1 MPAARPSARAI
12 RARRSPSPHASRKNA
27 SAIGASTAWALKSC
41 LGACLGACLGF
52 ACDKPAPSPV
62 LPAPSTS
69 PRAAPTPTAA
79 ASPQDAGPHE
89 YEGPWLGATVL
100 HAPVWSEMEWPG
112 DRKGDKDTKSVLLG
126 YLRYGEKV
134 PAIAEPHKK
143 PNCAEG
149 WYELV
154 SGGFVCGK
162 LVTLDLNHPRFR
174 MAKAPDLEASLPYIY
189 GANVAN
195 GTPLYKQIPSR
206 EERKLGEPWLFKPRK
221 PKTDDDSP
229 YASAAAA
236 SSATLDA
243 SAAEVT
249 VDDPDAD
256 VPWWEKDATD
266 GGPPPVTLEDL
277 EESGGPI
284 SRRMVKG
291 FFLSLDHDFVASGA
305 RWWRTVS
312 GLSAPA
318 DRILVTKPLTE
329 FHGVWL
335 AKDDATFPTKDAT
348 PIRIDKL
355 PVAFVL
361 HGSKRWTMADDRK
374 HVSVGDGPLN
384 RFEALGLTGE
394 TARVAGVEYWE
405 TTQGF
410 WVRSIDA
417 TRTEPGPPPD
427 KLGDQEKWIDV
438 NLHRQ
443 TLVAFE
449 GLTPVFATIFS
460 SGRNE
465 HETSPGSF
473 RIKAKH
479 ISATMDGDPDADL
492 SSDGP
497 YSIEDVPYIQYF
509 NAGYALHGAFWHAA
523 FGSVKSHG
531 CVNLAPWDARGLFS
545 WTEPALPE
553 GWHAVF
559 ATKDA
564 PGTRV
569 IVHERAPGTCAGPS
583 IKPIACP

>member
-1 MPAARPSARAI
+1 MNRKKAATIGVPVVLTMAM
-12 RARRSPSPHASRKNA
+12 ASVGLSCNQA
-27 SAIGASTAWALKSC
+27 SQATG
-41 LGACLGACLGF
+41 
-52 ACDKPAPSPV
+52 PAPSAAPDARA
-62 LPAPSTS
+62 PAPSATS
-69 PRAAPTPTAA
+69 AAPA
-79 ASPQDAGPHE
+79 QDAGPRE

-112 DRKGDKDTKSVLLG
+112 DRKGDKETKSILLG
-126 YLRYGEKV
+126 YLRYGEKT
-134 PAIAEPHKK
+134 PAIAEAHKK
-143 PNCAEG
+143 PNCPEG

-162 LVTLDLNHPRFR
+162 LVTLDMNHPRFR
-174 MAKAPDLEASLPYIY
+174 MAKAPDLEASLPYTY
-189 GANVAN
+189 GANVGN
-195 GTPLYKQIPSR
+195 GTPLYRQIPSR
-206 EERKLGEPWLFKPRK
+206 EERKLGEPWLFKPRRA
-221 PKTDDDSP
+221 KTDEDATPTPTASGGSP
-229 YASAAAA
+229 SP
-236 SSATLDA
+236 DA
-243 SAAEVT
+243 SPVGVAG
-249 VDDPDAD
+249 DDPDAE
-256 VPWWEKDATD
+256 VPWWEKDLTD

-277 EESGGPI
+277 QESGGPI

-291 FFLSLDHDFVASGA
+291 FFLSLDHDFVANGA
-305 RWWRTVS
+305 RWWKTVS

-318 DRILVTKPLTE
+318 DRILVARPLTE

-335 AKDDATFPTKDAT
+335 SKDAATFAT
-348 PIRIDKL
+348 RDGNPIRIDRL

-361 HGSKRWTMADDRK
+361 HGSKRWTLADDKK
-374 HVSVGDGPLN
+374 HVSVADGALN

-394 TARVAGVEYWE
+394 TARVAGIEYWE
-405 TTQGF
+405 TDQGF
-410 WVRSIDA
+410 WLRSLDA
-417 TRTEPGPPPD
+417 TRTEPGPAPE
-427 KLGDQEKWIDV
+427 KLGEKEKWIDV

-449 GLTPVFATIFS
+449 GTTPVFATIFS

-492 SSDGP
+492 ASDGP

-531 CVNLAPWDARGLFS
+531 CVNLAPWDARALFS
-545 WTEPALPE
+545 WTEPTLPE

-559 ATKDA
+559 ASKDA

-569 IVHERAPGTCAGPS
+569 IVHERAPGTCTGPS